1 MILQYYGHDLFS
13 FTLADGTVIVTD
25 PYGDF
30 YQYPKRTLYA
40 DICTISHHHHDHDSV
55 GMLTGDP
62 IVIDTEGAHIPKEG
76 VLVTGVST
84 FHDVEQGQKHGQNLV
99 FIIEADGLRLVHL
112 GDLGHTLSAAQ
123 IAAIQ
128 QPDILLLPVGGNYT
142 IDAKAAVKVMQS
154 LAPKVTIPMHYRTRE
169 SQAMP
174 IEPVSSFL
182 SLLGVSPEPM
192 PLCRITAQDISE
204 RPRVLLMTTPHET

>member
-40 DICTISHHHHDHDSV
+40 DICTISHHDHDSV
-55 GMLTGDP
+55 SMLTGDP
-62 IVIDTEGAHIPKEG
+62 IVIDTEGAHTPRKG

-84 FHDVEQGQKHGQNLV
+84 FHDAEQGQKRGQNLV
-99 FIIEADGLRLVHL
+99 FIIEADGLRVVHL
-112 GDLGHTLSAAQ
+112 GDLGHALSASQ
-123 IAAIQ
+123 IKAIQ
-128 QPDILLLPVGGNYT
+128 RPDILLLPVGGNYT
-142 IDAKAAVKVMQS
+142 IDAKAAVQVMQS

-174 IEPVSSFL
+174 IDPVSLFL

-192 PLCRITAQDISE
+192 SLCRITAQDISE
-204 RPRVLLMTTPHET
+204 RPSVLLMTTPEET